1 MLPSYLFFFGG
12 GGREGVDV
20 VLALAKIQM
29 VLSVLEAFL
38 YS

>member
-1 MLPSYLFFFGG
+1 MLPSYLFFLG